1 MINTNYTG
9 MTTGSYTRI
18 EQSNSAKETGDT
30 AFLSAMEKAGAKE
43 TAEKKS
49 GHIEESMQKYPQ
61 YAEDWK
67 RLISKGHQI
76 AETYPPSKSRDEMTM
91 EEYKSYIGS
100 VIDKIPVDISQSST
114 ETSIVISDEAW
125 ETMKDDPDFEAYVI
139 GGLEYNFTYRN
150 PWMVPPSV
158 KRYEVMQ
165 IGVPMENYRASSW
178 GDLSYGTTADSD
190 AHFRELSKG
199 ESFRKKPDPQVI
211 KRIEAK
217 RLEEKR
223 QKTEREKELIEKQRR
238 MKESYEKVFRK
249 RSEATDFLEN
259 YEYETPDAALQAY
272 ESLLGIGMGMF

>member
-1 MINTNYTG
+1 MINTSYATINTG
-9 MTTGSYTRI
+9 VYSNTKQSSSVQETTGTFM
-18 EQSNSAKETGDT
+18 D
-30 AFLSAMEKAGAKE
+30 AMTKAGAEK
-43 TAEKKS
+43 TSEKKS

-61 YAEDWK
+61 YASHWK
-67 RLISKGHQI
+67 SVISKGHQI
-76 AETYPPSKSRDEMTM
+76 LKADPPIKARDEMTM

-100 VIDKIPVDISQSST
+100 LIDKIPVDISQSST

-139 GGLEYNFTYRN
+139 GGLEYNFTFQN
-150 PWMVPPSV
+150 PWMTPPRV
-158 KRYEVMQ
+158 KRYEVLQ
-165 IGVPMENYRASSW
+165 FGVPMENGSGSSW

-190 AHFRELSKG
+190 AHFRKLSKG

-211 KRIEAK
+211 RRIEAK

-223 QKTEREKELIEKQRR
+223 QKTEREKELVEKQRR

-259 YEYETPDAALQAY
+259 YEYETPNAALQAY
-272 ESLLGIGMGMF
+272 ESLFGMGMGML

>member
-1 MINTNYTG
+1 MINTSYTTINTG
-9 MTTGSYTRI
+9 IFSSRKQSGSVQETTGTFM
-18 EQSNSAKETGDT
+18 D
-30 AFLSAMEKAGAKE
+30 AMAKAGAEK
-43 TAEKKS
+43 TTEKKS

-67 RLISKGHQI
+67 RLIANGHKI
-76 AETYPPSKSRDEMTM
+76 TEADPPAKSRDEMTM

-100 VIDKIPVDISQSST
+100 LIDKTPVDISQSST

-139 GGLEYNFTYRN
+139 GGLEYNFTFRN
-150 PWMVPPSV
+150 PWMVPPRV

-190 AHFRELSKG
+190 AHFRKLSKG

-223 QKTEREKELIEKQRR
+223 QKTEREKKLVEKQRR
-238 MKESYEKVFRK
+238 AREDYKNLIRK
-249 RSEATDFLEN
+249 RADTADLEDF
-259 YEYETPDAALQAY
+259 YDTPNSALQAY
-272 ESLLGIGMGMF
+272 ESLFGIGMGML